1 MARDQNDNIFFF
13 HFFISFLSFF
23 FNFFI
28 HHINPEISQLKNRDK
43 DEDLEIEAI
52 KLLEVG

>member
-1 MARDQNDNIFFF
+1 MTIFFF
-13 HFFISFLSFF
+13 FISSSPSSHSSSTSSY
-23 FNFFI
+23 I
-28 HHINPEISQLKNRDK
+28 HINPEISQLKNRDK